1 METEEWRTVVID
13 NEIYEEY
20 EVSRDGEVRS
30 LNFKGHGKIQVL
42 KPWFQNGYKCVRL
55 YKNKKRKTIGV
66 HRLVGFAFIPNPD
79 NLPEINHINED
90 KTDNRVENL
99 EWSDRKQQI
108 NHGTRTKRAVNK
120 QTKTM
125 RNRCGRKI
133 RAIHVETG
141 ETIDFD
147 SLTQAAKYFE
157 INIGD
162 IWRILQGEKHSRKGY
177 TFIEIGI

>member
-1 METEEWRTVVID
+1 LDTEEWRIVVID

-99 EWSDRKQQI
+99 EWSTMKEQ
-108 NHGTRTKRAVNK
+108 NEHGTRTER
-120 QTKTM
+120 T
-125 RNRCGRKI
+125 RKKVKCI
-133 RAIHVETG
+133 ETDITYDSVTQAEQETG
-141 ETIDFD
+141 VWGTSITRCCRHKCKTAGGFHW
-147 SLTQAAKYFE
+147 KYV
-157 INIGD
+157 N
-162 IWRILQGEKHSRKGY
+162 
-177 TFIEIGI
+177 